1 LAKRLARHKAIPEKN
16 AVGFT
21 PRVLGNCLLVQ
32 GGQSIMSTQKTFG
45 YPHLFLGFAS
55 TLALGGATGC
65 ASSGGLVGHAVINSA
80 IVGGS
85 VGVQEGDASPAT
97 GVRAGQARV
106 VDSHVNPTI
115 PVRLTANG
123 DVVEVRFAHSR
134 AGGALAHLDRTSLA
148 PVSPE
153 SFLPVERPAAH
164 GAETAR
170 VALSDGRF
178 IVCWKAGDF
187 ERGYRMMAQAWTG
200 GGEPIG
206 TPVPISPVDTDV
218 LGAPELVSVDGD
230 HAVAAF
236 AAMTGDRAEVL
247 AVSLQVL

>member
-1 LAKRLARHKAIPEKN
+1 
-16 AVGFT
+16 
-21 PRVLGNCLLVQ
+21 
-32 GGQSIMSTQKTFG
+32 MSTQKRFG

-55 TLALGGATGC
+55 TLALVGATGC
-65 ASSGGLVGHAVINSA
+65 ASSGGFVGHAAINSA
-80 IVGGS
+80 IVEGAG
-85 VGVQEGDASPAT
+85 GVQEGGAPPTA

-115 PVRLTANG
+115 PVRLAANG

-134 AGGALAHLDRTSLA
+134 TGGALAHLDRTSLA

-153 SFLPVERPAAH
+153 SYVPAERPAAS
-164 GAETAR
+164 GSEVAR
-170 VALSDGRF
+170 VALRDGRF

-187 ERGYRMMAQAWTG
+187 ERGYRVMAQAWTG
-200 GGEPIG
+200 GGEAIG
-206 TPVPISPVDTDV
+206 APVPISPMDSDV
-218 LGAPELVSVDGD
+218 LGVPEVVSVDGD

-247 AVSLQVL
+247 AISLEVL

>member
-1 LAKRLARHKAIPEKN
+1 M
-16 AVGFT
+16 T
-21 PRVLGNCLLVQ
+21 
-32 GGQSIMSTQKTFG
+32 TQKKFG
-45 YPHLFLGFAS
+45 YPQFFLGFVS
-55 TLALGGATGC
+55 TLALASATGC
-65 ASSGGLVGHAVINSA
+65 ASSGDLVGHAAINSA
-80 IVGGS
+80 IVEGAGR
-85 VGVQEGDASPAT
+85 VQEGAAAPTA

-115 PVRLTANG
+115 PVRLAANG

-134 AGGALAHLDRTSLA
+134 TGGALAHLDRTSLA

-153 SFLPVERPAAH
+153 SYLPAERSAAS
-164 GAETAR
+164 GSERAR
-170 VALSDGRF
+170 VALGDGRF

-187 ERGYRMMAQAWTG
+187 ERGYRIMAQAWTG

-206 TPVPISPVDTDV
+206 APVPISPADSDV
-218 LGAPELVSVDGD
+218 LGVPEVVSVDGD